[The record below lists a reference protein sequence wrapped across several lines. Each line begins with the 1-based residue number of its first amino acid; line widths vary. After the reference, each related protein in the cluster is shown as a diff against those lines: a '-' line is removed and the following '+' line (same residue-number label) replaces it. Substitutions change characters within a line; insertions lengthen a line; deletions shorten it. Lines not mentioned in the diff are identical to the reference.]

1 MMNKVL
7 EAIDVSCGFMQLKA
21 ELVDRCPSREV
32 VQKLKVLAD
41 RLDKLRSA

>member
-7 EAIDVSCGFMQLKA
+7 EAIDVARGFMQLKA

-32 VQKLKVLAD
+32 VAEAVVSEPLIVEIN
-41 RLDKLRSA
+41 